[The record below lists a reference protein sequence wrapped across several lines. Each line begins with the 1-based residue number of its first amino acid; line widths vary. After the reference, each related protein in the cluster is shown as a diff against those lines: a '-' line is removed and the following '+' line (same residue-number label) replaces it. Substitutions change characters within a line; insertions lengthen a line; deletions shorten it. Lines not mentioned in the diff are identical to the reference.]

1 MFPVF
6 GPSSAE
12 PAECVEV
19 TVILSFYVISL
30 RLTAGVSPVTIS
42 LDATYFH
49 CMKLK
54 LTESKKEPMTTES
67 LLIAPERAIRVAPSV
82 LVGIGAFAAVGI
94 YVLVGSVELNLWTS
108 LGPGPGLF
116 PFAMG
121 AVLVAMAVLWLVQEL
136 RRPSDTAE
144 GVDRGLVIA
153 VVLSLTILAAL
164 MDLLGFQLS
173 MCLFLMYHLRLRGR
187 RSWVSSL
194 ITALAGS
201 VGAFYAFNYG
211 LNVTLP
217 VSAFPLLNTIG
228 L

>member
-1 MFPVF
+1 MTKPE
-6 GPSSAE
+6 SA
-12 PAECVEV
+12 A
-19 TVILSFYVISL
+19 
-30 RLTAGVSPVTIS
+30 
-42 LDATYFH
+42 
-49 CMKLK
+49 
-54 LTESKKEPMTTES
+54 
-67 LLIAPERAIRVAPSV
+67 RVARSV
-82 LVGIGAFAAVGI
+82 LVGIGAFAAVGV
-94 YVLVGSVELNLWTS
+94 YVLVSSIELGLWTS

-121 AVLVAMAVLWLVQEL
+121 AVLVAMAVLWLLQEL

-153 VVLSLTILAAL
+153 VVLSLTILAAV

-173 MCLFLMYHLRLRGR
+173 MFLFLMYHLKVRGH
-187 RSWVSSL
+187 RSWISSL

-211 LNVTLP
+211 LNVSLP

>member
-1 MFPVF
+1 
-6 GPSSAE
+6 
-12 PAECVEV
+12 
-19 TVILSFYVISL
+19 
-30 RLTAGVSPVTIS
+30 
-42 LDATYFH
+42 
-49 CMKLK
+49 
-54 LTESKKEPMTTES
+54 MTTKS
-67 LLIAPERAIRVAPSV
+67 LLIPPERAIRVAPSV
-82 LVGIGAFAAVGI
+82 LVGIGAFAAVGV

-121 AVLVAMAVLWLVQEL
+121 AVLVAMAALWLVQEL

-144 GVDRGLVIA
+144 GVDRGLVAA

-173 MCLFLMYHLRLRGR
+173 MFLFLMYHLRLRGR

>member
-1 MFPVF
+1 
-6 GPSSAE
+6 
-12 PAECVEV
+12 
-19 TVILSFYVISL
+19 
-30 RLTAGVSPVTIS
+30 
-42 LDATYFH
+42 
-49 CMKLK
+49 MKLR
-54 LTESKKEPMTTES
+54 LTESKKETMTTES
-67 LLIAPERAIRVAPSV
+67 LITKPESAIRVAPSV
-82 LVGIGAFAAVGI
+82 LVGIGAFAAVGV

-136 RRPSDTAE
+136 RRPSETAE
-144 GVDRGLVIA
+144 GVDRRLVVA

-173 MCLFLMYHLRLRGR
+173 MFLFLMYHLRLRGR